1 MGWTFAIQNA
11 PSRPLQ
17 RPTSPAAEVVRLLSR
32 FVIVFYRKK
41 NDLRRHWDFAQTVR
55 C

>member
-1 MGWTFAIQNA
+1 MLESLPGRYRVR
-11 PSRPLQ
+11 PSRL
-17 RPTSPAAEVVRLLSR
+17 EVVRLLSR